1 MSRGSKLKDIFTTP
15 EWKEQVCD
23 EKKTQPNIVGCRTEF
38 LDMVDGDYPT
48 AMILND
54 IYFWHLPP
62 KEDTENK
69 GTKLG
74 ICREGTYW
82 LARKNTEWEHLRL
95 NRKQVMK
102 CMNTLKNKGWIET
115 KITCINASKE
125 KHTLIKITRKFLQD
139 LRRFKAENIKVQNET
154 LIENKVPKRTL
165 IENKVPKRTLI
176 ENKVPKRTLMGVSK
190 SQNGLSWG
198 IKVPKRTLLYT
209 DSFVSDSFEEQIL
222 GNCVPES
229 IELRKEIGEKAKQV
243 LLSWEQLHNPVALL
257 KGYENLWAE
266 YLGFV
271 QEEST
276 LVVGTEVGR
285 LITYCRI
292 LGVVPTPETCK
303 RLEAIWNRFE
313 CGSIT
318 HPYEDSE
325 WSILLILLFVLR
337 QKAPGWLPSDIEPEN
352 LDSVLWALLAY
363 YEKHHEE
370 LEFPA

>member
-1 MSRGSKLKDIFTTP
+1 MKDIFTTP

-139 LRRFKAENIKVQNET
+139 LRRFKAENIKVQNE
-154 LIENKVPKRTL
+154 TL